1 MCISEAEK
9 IQSENVPSLSD
20 NKTVPYTFSTVTE
33 GSQSNNTT
41 EQLDIEQRTAQQTGS
56 STSTTDKPGGYL
68 ITETYVTDRDGV
80 TQIQGGAETTQVNN
94 VTLDNYK
101 NDSVTENQQPSEKN
115 TESLDGFDTSTRNQV
130 ESTTKTNVEE
140 PATFE
145 GFVYW
150 PDNVKQQ
157 SGVRGYNIGEKSVTS
172 AAYETDQPKS
182 GVTQTTPRDYRTD
195 TEIVSVSTM
204 SEYDYTDDSLTS
216 ENAEQMDVTKGDVD
230 TELVTLSMVKKPAQI
245 RKLLMYRTYLSPVY
259 LLVFWL
265 ICLISWLNHSYWEFN
280 KCLFKHQDFQMCDLK
295 LSKYI

>member
-20 NKTVPYTFSTVTE
+20 NKTVPYAFSTVTE

-80 TQIQGGAETTQVNN
+80 TQIQGGAETTQVHN

-157 SGVRGYNIGEKSVTS
+157 SGVRDYNIGEKSVTS

-182 GVTQTTPRDYRTD
+182 GVTQTTPSDYRTD

-204 SEYDYTDDSLTS
+204 SEYDYTDDPLTS
-216 ENAEQMDVTKGDVD
+216 ENTENAEQMNVTKGAVD

-245 RKLLMYRTYLSPVY
+245 RKLLMYI
-259 LLVFWL
+259 LV
-265 ICLISWLNHSYWEFN
+265 
-280 KCLFKHQDFQMCDLK
+280 Q
-295 LSKYI
+295 YIF